1 MAKVNNS
8 ATNINYCDL
17 QTIKKFAQ
25 VVQDE
30 LLKSRYALFYD
41 EELGYDY
48 NWSGVMTSAIEE
60 DECKRISDLTNG
72 LVSVRFF
79 SHRDLQITIRR
90 QTIRLKASNRFG
102 SHKNPNTQDSEANN
116 PYLKSAKAITDII
129 THSNI
134 NINNF
139 NLAKMTKKTKTIK
152 TTVAYTSKKIKQTA
166 NESSKVVMG
175 NTTSIMNSDIL
186 ALAGKMQVLAGEVS
200 NTINVKKNQPTE
212 EECVEIIRKFESDIK
227 ELTGGRVIITFKKGK
242 KEGKYQVYFRDWEVY
257 AQTHLKAPGFYNVNS
272 LTTILIETLIRASE
286 NHISISPS
294 DSSKTEATIKKI
306 EEIAEY
312 IASALPT
319 FTSQYGLYG
328 KELFA
333 EGLNKCVENST
344 NGYLSCIVDD
354 QTFSLVHDD
363 IRRIINLNEGNLSL
377 RIKEA
382 IYQIIK
388 DVKHR
393 EERKRMDALT
403 EAEIAS
409 YCDIF
414 AQAA

>member
-1 MAKVNNS
+1 MAKVNNFTTS
-8 ATNINYCDL
+8 INDCDM
-17 QTIKKFAQ
+17 QTIKEFAQ

-48 NWSGVMTSAIEE
+48 NWSGVMTSAFEE

-72 LVSVRFF
+72 LLSVRFF
-79 SHRDLQITIRR
+79 SHRDLQITIRG

-102 SHKNPNTQDSEANN
+102 CHKNPNIQDSEGNN
-116 PYLKSAKAITDII
+116 PYLKSAKVITDII
-129 THSNI
+129 THSKI

-139 NLAKMTKKTKTIK
+139 NLAKMTKQTK
-152 TTVAYTSKKIKQTA
+152 TTVAYTSKKIKQTT
-166 NESSKVVMG
+166 NESTNVVMG

-186 ALAGKMQVLAGEVS
+186 ALAGKMQVLAGIVL
-200 NTINVKKNQPTE
+200 NIINVDNNQPTE
-212 EECVEIIRKFESDIK
+212 EERVEIIRKFESDIK
-227 ELTGGRVIITFKKGK
+227 ELTNGRVPLTLKIDKKN
-242 KEGKYQVYFRDWEVY
+242 GKYQVYFRDWDVF
-257 AQTHLKAPGFYNVNS
+257 AHTHPKAPGFYNVDS
-272 LTTILIETLIRASE
+272 LTSKLIETLVRASE
-286 NHISISPS
+286 KNILISAS
-294 DSSKTEATIKKI
+294 DSSKAKTTIKKI
-306 EEIAEY
+306 EGIAEY

-333 EGLNKCVENST
+333 EGLKKCVENST

-354 QTFSLVHDD
+354 HTFTLVHDD
-363 IRRIINLNEGNLSL
+363 IRRTMNIDDNNLSV
-377 RIKEA
+377 RIKET
-382 IYQIIK
+382 IYHIIK

-393 EERKRMDALT
+393 EERKKMDSLS
-403 EAEIAS
+403 EEEIAS

>member
-8 ATNINYCDL
+8 ATNINDCDL

-41 EELGYDY
+41 EKLGYDY
-48 NWSGVMTSAIEE
+48 NWSGVMTSSNEE

-72 LVSVRFF
+72 LLSVRFL
-79 SHRDLQITIRR
+79 SHRDLQITIRG

-102 SHKNPNTQDSEANN
+102 CHKNPNIQDSEANN
-116 PYLKSAKAITDII
+116 PYLKSAKVITDII

-134 NINNF
+134 NIDSF
-139 NLAKMTKKTKTIK
+139 NLAKMTKKTKT
-152 TTVAYTSKKIKQTA
+152 TVANTSKKVKRTT
-166 NESSKVVMG
+166 NESTNVVMG
-175 NTTSIMNSDIL
+175 NTTSIMNSDL
-186 ALAGKMQVLAGEVS
+186 VAVAGKMQVLAVEVS

-227 ELTGGRVIITFKKGK
+227 ELTRGRVIITFKKGK

-257 AQTHLKAPGFYNVNS
+257 AQTHLKAPGFYNVAS
-272 LTTILIETLIRASE
+272 LTTILIETLVRASE
-286 NHISISPS
+286 KNILISAS
-294 DSSKTEATIKKI
+294 DSSKAKTTIKKI
-306 EEIAEY
+306 EGIAEY

-333 EGLNKCVENST
+333 EGLKKCVENST

-354 QTFSLVHDD
+354 HTFTLVHDD
-363 IRRIINLNEGNLSL
+363 IRRTMNIDDNNLSV
-377 RIKEA
+377 RIKET
-382 IYQIIK
+382 IYHIIK

-393 EERKRMDALT
+393 EERKKMDSLS
-403 EAEIAS
+403 EEEIAS